1 MSRQLGARLASTA
14 LALIVCVVGGGAASA
29 THDGTDVS
37 PAPNGFAVLQ
47 EVNHGG
53 QKTPGAPPHRGGSK
67 SEVASAPWTLTC
79 ETGHLLDC
87 IDAPMCKQA
96 NGEVLIFWDGS
107 VHPGLGAV
115 QACPQSA
122 KNGVDIGALVLRAFR
137 RVPLPAPA
145 LSIQPPNGKTLVGL
159 ETIFSTQAEP
169 FTKTLTLLGRKVTLK
184 IEPSSFVWHH
194 GDGTSQTTDWAGKAW
209 DHDSPDIDGYLTHV
223 YEHTGAVRPS
233 VEVTWSAQFRV
244 GGGAWRPVNG
254 TVTRTGAP
262 VPLQILEGQPVLNSY

>member
-1 MSRQLGARLASTA
+1 MSTLAA
-14 LALIVCVVGGGAASA
+14 AVLAAASLLHA
-29 THDGTDVS
+29 GDPV
-37 PAPNGFAVLQ
+37 V
-47 EVNHGG
+47 
-53 QKTPGAPPHRGGSK
+53 TP
-67 SEVASAPWTLTC
+67 
-79 ETGHLLDC
+79 
-87 IDAPMCKQA
+87 
-96 NGEVLIFWDGS
+96 
-107 VHPGLGAV
+107 
-115 QACPQSA
+115 
-122 KNGVDIGALVLRAFR
+122 GVDIFDVRSAANVDAAPEVLAAQEHSSAHESGGADVPQTQPIPSCRESPIAPCVPVEICEPEPGSNFGIVRMYTASEVYWVSARCDLSTSKQVEGPSLPAMVLRAFR
-137 RVPLPAPA
+137 RVPLPEPA
-145 LSIQPPNGKTLVGL
+145 LSIQPPDGKTLVGL
-159 ETIFSTQAEP
+159 ETIFSTKAQP

-194 GDGTSQTTDWAGKAW
+194 GDGTSRTTDWAGKAW